1 MAPAIFIC
9 HIDLTA
15 SHLPMHPVLMN
26 SHMTEDAM
34 LCSPSASSFILLSFP
49 PYIFS
54 SYIHMPPPFFPPPSL
69 ALPSLLLSPSTYFCQ
84 FFSSPSHLRPS
95 LKRVWHAHGPN
106 SIIDQIKEILLNSLN
121 RQKEHTH
128 TPDMLKG
135 CSHTHTGKQI
145 FTLCSLGS
153 LQKKSLTR
161 KWTNCNFRLCP

>member
-34 LCSPSASSFILLSFP
+34 LCSPSASSFLSLRTFSHLTSICHLL
-49 PYIFS
+49 
-54 SYIHMPPPFFPPPSL
+54 FFPPPSL

-106 SIIDQIKEILLNSLN
+106 SIIDQIKEMLLNSLN